1 MPSASIYVSASSNW
15 QKARAEAKFYFD
27 YAERKRIY
35 ERQLK
40 LAKSESRSK
49 VFL

>member
-1 MPSASIYVSASSNW
+1 MLSASVYVSASSNW
-15 QKARAEAKFYFD
+15 QKARAEAKFCFD

-40 LAKSESRSK
+40 LAKSESRVK
-49 VFL
+49 LA

>member
-1 MPSASIYVSASSNW
+1 MPSARIYVSASSKW
-15 QKARAEAKFYFD
+15 QKARAEAKFCFD

-40 LAKSESRSK
+40 LAKSESRVK
-49 VFL
+49 LA